1 MPQGSRRHRWLR
13 RLSSLGLAVVGAL
26 LATSGGVAHADTDG
40 KSSAGSVEH
49 SPSTLFTLQSAL
61 NLPDWMQL
69 QVAISAQPMFNPV
82 GGLVKTG
89 AWVQQTSV
97 DLQLNSGL
105 TRDSSQWREF
115 DHWALNVNGNH
126 TTGNFSYANE
136 IGAIFPLQSA
146 SYPTAFWLTEASV
159 ERQAGSGRVTV
170 KGGILPLNPDFME
183 APILNFYVHSSLN
196 NTLNIESNNLPI
208 NPYSSVGGMVNVRIQ
223 NDLNLRAGLYNLN
236 SISAFSSFP
245 LSSFQGFQT
254 NVGGAGDGSV
264 RFLQIDYTGSGLAP
278 PQSEPIPACS
288 QPWAL
293 VRNFPRCEK
302 PTTVANQL
310 PGGLLSV
317 GGFSS
322 NDPET
327 GQGIYGSLTL
337 RTGLPIGLADRMWVG
352 ASYTP
357 NNDVDFSPA
366 FVGGGLV
373 VQGMIPKRPLDVLV
387 LGMGRGAL
395 SSQAPPNLTSPYEG
409 MLELG
414 YMIMLNETVQ
424 LQPTLQWIFNP
435 SGTNQ
440 PVPGILAAGLQI
452 SLNF

>member
-1 MPQGSRRHRWLR
+1 MTQGRWRRRGLGFG
-13 RLSSLGLAVVGAL
+13 LSLLGGLVAGGGAC
-26 LATSGGVAHADTDG
+26 VARADT
-40 KSSAGSVEH
+40 SNTPSPVA
-49 SPSTLFTLQSAL
+49 PSTLFTLQSAL
-61 NLPDWMQL
+61 KLPAWMQL

-82 GGLVKTG
+82 GGLANTG

-126 TTGNFSYANE
+126 TTGNFSYGTE

-146 SYPTAFWLTEASV
+146 SYPTGFWLTEASV
-159 ERQAGSGRVTV
+159 ERQAGNGRVSV

-196 NTLNIESNNLPI
+196 NTLNIQSNDLPI
-208 NPYSSVGGMVNVRIQ
+208 NPYSSVGGVVNLRIQ
-223 NDLNLRAGLYNLN
+223 NDLNLRAGVFNLN
-236 SISAFSSFP
+236 SITAFSSFP
-245 LSSFQGFQT
+245 LSSFQGFQP

-278 PQSEPIPACS
+278 PQSKPIPACS

-293 VRNFPRCEK
+293 VRNFPRCEN

-322 NDPET
+322 NDPDT
-327 GQGIYGSLTL
+327 GEGVYGSLTL
-337 RTGLPIGLADRMWVG
+337 RTGLPIGLADRVWVG

-357 NNDVDFSPA
+357 NNDVDFAPA

-387 LGMGRGAL
+387 LGIGRGAL
-395 SSQAPPNLTSPYEG
+395 SNQAPPNLTSPYEG

-424 LQPTLQWIFNP
+424 LQPTLQWIINP
-435 SGTNQ
+435 SGGGDQ
-440 PVPGILAAGLQI
+440 SVPGILAAGMQI
-452 SLNF
+452 NLNF